1 MFLIKSNLDKKNR
14 EIIDDIIFSSKN
26 TVIEV
31 IHQYGDETLK
41 KYDKVI
47 DMR

>member
-1 MFLIKSNLDKKNR
+1 MILYSLQ
-14 EIIDDIIFSSKN
+14 KN